1 MLQGFEQAESLRSPC
16 NFVIE
21 RHVSKDV
28 KFVLVDVEP
37 SKRDADKAAL
47 VLKGD
52 AAAIAQQLS
61 SALQGLDTGRSVQWR
76 QQLSQKASPTDV
88 YTPACP

>member
-1 MLQGFEQAESLRSPC
+1 MSDGRLNWQLHFGDPPKW
-16 NFVIE
+16 
-21 RHVSKDV
+21 SKDV